1 MAAGPVPG
9 TSPFAG
15 HPPQGDDADTAVGHA
30 RSTQTGAHSERGTE
44 LVYSRTYEIT
54 FTGQA
59 GTVLR
64 AEFDDCEVSVG
75 PGTTTLRAELPDQ
88 GALHG
93 LLLRIAGLR
102 LELID
107 VHMAAPPSAE

>member
-1 MAAGPVPG
+1 MAAVPCPVP
-9 TSPFAG
+9 
-15 HPPQGDDADTAVGHA
+15 A
-30 RSTQTGAHSERGTE
+30 RSLVTLRRVMTQTRLSGMLAARKREPRRGTE

-54 FTGQA
+54 FMGQA

-64 AEFDDCEVSVG
+64 AEFDDCGVNVG
-75 PGTTTLRAELPDQ
+75 PGTTMLRAELPDQ

-93 LLLRIAGLR
+93 LLHRIAGLR

>member
-1 MAAGPVPG
+1 M
-9 TSPFAG
+9 
-15 HPPQGDDADTAVGHA
+15 
-30 RSTQTGAHSERGTE
+30 
-44 LVYSRTYEIT
+44 
-54 FTGQA
+54 GQA

-75 PGTTTLRAELPDQ
+75 PGTTTTLRAELPDQ

-93 LLLRIAGLR
+93 LLQRIAGLR

-107 VHMAAPPSAE
+107 VHVVAPLAE